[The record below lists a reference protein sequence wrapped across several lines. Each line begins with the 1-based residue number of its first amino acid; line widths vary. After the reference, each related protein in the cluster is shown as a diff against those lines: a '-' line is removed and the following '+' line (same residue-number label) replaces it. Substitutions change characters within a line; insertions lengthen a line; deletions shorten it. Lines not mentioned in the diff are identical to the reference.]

1 MTIFTQRKYDPSP
14 IIDFGGKSEIK
25 YVSLSEAKLKAIAQ
39 TSALLAGFA
48 MVAMVEVALENVS
61 FFLIPHSAHF
71 CHSSQ
76 NHDYKKNFKVTNLK
90 NN

>member
-14 IIDFGGKSEIK
+14 IVDYGNNSEIK

-61 FFLIPHSAHF
+61 FFCKYISEREVTVLKKK
-71 CHSSQ
+71 SQ
-76 NHDYKKNFKVTNLK
+76 NFYLSHFSFFSR
-90 NN
+90 